1 MDIPL
6 NRRQFMF
13 LLLLASLVEF
23 PSIEGGQQE
32 IPLSQADFHAP
43 HPWLG

>member
-6 NRRQFMF
+6 NRRQFMI
-13 LLLLASLVEF
+13 LLCLAALLEF
-23 PSIEGGQQE
+23 PVVQGGQQE
-32 IPLSQADFHAP
+32 IPLSQADFHAT